1 MSILSLLLGLFGC
14 GGNKKYTI
22 DDIVLVHTGY
32 YGMESNPVYSF
43 AMRKEEDNWVFSA
56 SCRVGSNKDH
66 YTSFSSFPITDEDA
80 QGFLQIIR
88 EDGEI
93 ERLFKYRNPIRIFH
107 ISDAPVRS
115 FGMTFSDGN
124 SIEKKTKPGDRALDY
139 LYALADRHYKSAE
152 SVEVT
157 AVSIHRN
164 CMDYSSSCSFCLE
177 KNEGVWLFSFDA
189 EIDRSPKEYDF
200 VHHPDLA
207 QTMAVCCAA
216 LGIEARLTGIF
227 GLKYKETDRIV
238 ALKEELEAL
247 GAKVEC
253 TESEID
259 NELHIFPSELH
270 PENHVIRTYGDHR
283 MALAFSL
290 LGMKYGKVTL
300 EDKEVVN
307 KSFPG
312 FWSVLKRLGAKI

>member
-107 ISDAPVRS
+107 ISDAPARS

-189 EIDRSPKEYDF
+189 EIDRSGGHTEAENQRIEED
-200 VHHPDLA
+200 
-207 QTMAVCCAA
+207 AA
-216 LGIEARLTGIF
+216 EEIL
-227 GLKYKETDRIV
+227 RIV
-238 ALKEELEAL
+238 KERQLVTRVKQYEVPPDDDIFALDETTYWTSFEFEDGSSIDAPIDAGAEL
-247 GAKVEC
+247 
-253 TESEID
+253 ID
-259 NELHIFPSELH
+259 
-270 PENHVIRTYGDHR
+270 
-283 MALAFSL
+283 AFYSL
-290 LGMKYGKVTL
+290 
-300 EDKEVVN
+300 
-307 KSFPG
+307 
-312 FWSVLKRLGAKI
+312 AKIKIHQR

>member
-1 MSILSLLLGLFGC
+1 MKHIVYKVVAIVSILSLLLGLFGC

-107 ISDAPVRS
+107 ISDAPARS

-124 SIEKKTKPGDRALDY
+124 SVEKETRLGDRALDY

-189 EIDRSPKEYDF
+189 EIDRSGGHTEAENQRIEED
-200 VHHPDLA
+200 
-207 QTMAVCCAA
+207 AA
-216 LGIEARLTGIF
+216 EEIL
-227 GLKYKETDRIV
+227 RIV
-238 ALKEELEAL
+238 KERQLVTRVKQYEMPPDDDIFALDETTYWTSFEFADGSSIDAPIDA
-247 GAKVEC
+247 GAEV
-253 TESEID
+253 ID
-259 NELHIFPSELH
+259 
-270 PENHVIRTYGDHR
+270 
-283 MALAFSL
+283 AFYSL
-290 LGMKYGKVTL
+290 
-300 EDKEVVN
+300 
-307 KSFPG
+307 
-312 FWSVLKRLGAKI
+312 AKIKIHQR

>member
-1 MSILSLLLGLFGC
+1 MKHIVYKVVAIVSILSLLLGLFGC

-107 ISDAPVRS
+107 ISDAPARS

-189 EIDRSPKEYDF
+189 EIDRSGGHTEAENQRIEED
-200 VHHPDLA
+200 
-207 QTMAVCCAA
+207 AA
-216 LGIEARLTGIF
+216 EEIL
-227 GLKYKETDRIV
+227 RIV
-238 ALKEELEAL
+238 KGRQLVTRVKQYEVPPDDDIFALDETTYWTSFEFADGSSIDAPIDAGAEL
-247 GAKVEC
+247 
-253 TESEID
+253 ID
-259 NELHIFPSELH
+259 
-270 PENHVIRTYGDHR
+270 
-283 MALAFSL
+283 AFYSL
-290 LGMKYGKVTL
+290 
-300 EDKEVVN
+300 
-307 KSFPG
+307 
-312 FWSVLKRLGAKI
+312 AKIKIHQR

>member
-107 ISDAPVRS
+107 ISDAPARS

-124 SIEKKTKPGDRALDY
+124 SVEKKTKPGDRALDY

-189 EIDRSPKEYDF
+189 EIDRSGGHTE
-200 VHHPDLA
+200 A
-207 QTMAVCCAA
+207 ENQR
-216 LGIEARLTGIF
+216 IEEDVAEEIL
-227 GLKYKETDRIV
+227 RIV
-238 ALKEELEAL
+238 KERQLVTRVKQYEVPPDDDIFALDETTYWTSFEFADGSSIDAPIDAGAEL
-247 GAKVEC
+247 
-253 TESEID
+253 ID
-259 NELHIFPSELH
+259 
-270 PENHVIRTYGDHR
+270 
-283 MALAFSL
+283 AFYSL
-290 LGMKYGKVTL
+290 
-300 EDKEVVN
+300 
-307 KSFPG
+307 
-312 FWSVLKRLGAKI
+312 AKIKIHQR

>member
-93 ERLFKYRNPIRIFH
+93 EGLFKYRNPIRIFH
-107 ISDAPVRS
+107 ISDAPARS

-124 SIEKKTKPGDRALDY
+124 SVEKETRLGDRALDY

-177 KNEGVWLFSFDA
+177 KTRVFGSSHLMLKSTVA
-189 EIDRSPKEYDF
+189 EVTQKRKTS
-200 VHHPDLA
+200 
-207 QTMAVCCAA
+207 
-216 LGIEARLTGIF
+216 
-227 GLKYKETDRIV
+227 GLKRMLRRRYSAVFYYLQK
-238 ALKEELEAL
+238 
-247 GAKVEC
+247 
-253 TESEID
+253 
-259 NELHIFPSELH
+259 N
-270 PENHVIRTYGDHR
+270 TYEGG
-283 MALAFSL
+283 FL
-290 LGMKYGKVTL
+290 L
-300 EDKEVVN
+300 
-307 KSFPG
+307 
-312 FWSVLKRLGAKI
+312 

>member
-107 ISDAPVRS
+107 ISDAPARS

-124 SIEKKTKPGDRALDY
+124 SVEKETRLGDRALDY

-189 EIDRSPKEYDF
+189 EIDRSGGHTEAENQRIEED
-200 VHHPDLA
+200 
-207 QTMAVCCAA
+207 AA
-216 LGIEARLTGIF
+216 EEIL
-227 GLKYKETDRIV
+227 RIV
-238 ALKEELEAL
+238 KERQLVTRVKQYEVPPDDDIYALDETTYWTSFEFADGSSIDAPIDAGAEL
-247 GAKVEC
+247 
-253 TESEID
+253 ID
-259 NELHIFPSELH
+259 
-270 PENHVIRTYGDHR
+270 
-283 MALAFSL
+283 AFYSL
-290 LGMKYGKVTL
+290 
-300 EDKEVVN
+300 
-307 KSFPG
+307 
-312 FWSVLKRLGAKI
+312 AKIKIHQR

>member
-1 MSILSLLLGLFGC
+1 MKHIVYKVVAIVSILSLLLGLFGC

-107 ISDAPVRS
+107 ISDAPARS

-124 SIEKKTKPGDRALDY
+124 SVEKKTKPGDRALDY

-189 EIDRSPKEYDF
+189 EIDRSGGHTEAENQRIEED
-200 VHHPDLA
+200 
-207 QTMAVCCAA
+207 AA
-216 LGIEARLTGIF
+216 EEIL
-227 GLKYKETDRIV
+227 RIV
-238 ALKEELEAL
+238 KERQLVTRVKQYEVPPDDDIFALDETTYWTSFEFADGSSIDAPIDAGAEL
-247 GAKVEC
+247 
-253 TESEID
+253 ID
-259 NELHIFPSELH
+259 
-270 PENHVIRTYGDHR
+270 
-283 MALAFSL
+283 AFYSL
-290 LGMKYGKVTL
+290 
-300 EDKEVVN
+300 
-307 KSFPG
+307 
-312 FWSVLKRLGAKI
+312 AKIKIHQR

>member
-80 QGFLQIIR
+80 QGFLQVIR

-107 ISDAPVRS
+107 ISDAPARS

-124 SIEKKTKPGDRALDY
+124 SVEKETRLGDRALDY

-152 SVEVT
+152 SVEAT

-189 EIDRSPKEYDF
+189 EIDRSGGHTEAENQRIEED
-200 VHHPDLA
+200 
-207 QTMAVCCAA
+207 AA
-216 LGIEARLTGIF
+216 EEIL
-227 GLKYKETDRIV
+227 RIV
-238 ALKEELEAL
+238 KERQLVTRVKQYEVPPDDDIFALDETTYWTSFEFADGSSIDAPIDAGAEL
-247 GAKVEC
+247 
-253 TESEID
+253 ID
-259 NELHIFPSELH
+259 
-270 PENHVIRTYGDHR
+270 
-283 MALAFSL
+283 AFYSL
-290 LGMKYGKVTL
+290 
-300 EDKEVVN
+300 
-307 KSFPG
+307 
-312 FWSVLKRLGAKI
+312 AKIKIHQR

>member
-107 ISDAPVRS
+107 ISDAPARS
-115 FGMTFSDGN
+115 FGITFSDGN
-124 SIEKKTKPGDRALDY
+124 SVEKETRLGDRALDY
-139 LYALADRHYKSAE
+139 LYALADRHYKSAK

-189 EIDRSPKEYDF
+189 EIDRSGGHTEAENQRIEED
-200 VHHPDLA
+200 
-207 QTMAVCCAA
+207 AA
-216 LGIEARLTGIF
+216 EEIL
-227 GLKYKETDRIV
+227 RIV
-238 ALKEELEAL
+238 KERQLVTRVKQYEVPPDDDIFALDETTYWTSFEFADGSSIDAPIDAGAEL
-247 GAKVEC
+247 
-253 TESEID
+253 ID
-259 NELHIFPSELH
+259 
-270 PENHVIRTYGDHR
+270 
-283 MALAFSL
+283 AFYSL
-290 LGMKYGKVTL
+290 
-300 EDKEVVN
+300 
-307 KSFPG
+307 
-312 FWSVLKRLGAKI
+312 AKIKIHQR